1 MKSVVIGGNSR
12 EVGKTSLAASL
23 IAATRDLQWT
33 AVKLTQFG
41 HGICSRDGTPCDC
54 AVENP
59 LCPYEITAETGEP
72 ADTDSAR
79 MLAAGAANA
88 LWVRVAMGQLPVAM
102 PAIREALSEA
112 GNVLFESNS
121 IVDHL
126 PPDVYLSVLNLDIA
140 DCKQSAARLATAA
153 DAFVLTG
160 NRSSPESWEGFEP
173 SLLRST
179 PVFEARPPTYCT
191 AEIVSFVRQHLLGAA
206 SKGTHKP

>member
-23 IAATRDLQWT
+23 IAATRELQWT

-41 HGICSRDGTPCDC
+41 HGICSRAGTPCDC

-59 LCPYEITAETGEP
+59 ACPYEITAETGDP
-72 ADTDSAR
+72 PHTDSAR

-88 LWVRVAMGQLPVAM
+88 LWVRVATGQLPVAM
-102 PAIREALSEA
+102 PAIRDALSEA

-126 PPDVYLSVLNLDIA
+126 PPDVYLSVLNLDLA
-140 DCKQSAARLATAA
+140 DCKQSAARLATVA

-160 NRSSPESWEGFEP
+160 NRSCPEPWERFDP
-173 SLLRST
+173 SLLRRT
-179 PVFEARPPTYCT
+179 PVFEAGPPTYCT
-191 AEIVSFVRQHLLGAA
+191 AEIVSFVRKRLLEAT
-206 SKGTHKP
+206 SKGPHKP

>member
-1 MKSVVIGGNSR
+1 MRSVVIGGNSR

-23 IAATRDLQWT
+23 IAATRELQWT

-79 MLAAGAANA
+79 MLAAGAAKA

-140 DCKQSAARLATAA
+140 DCKQSAARLAVAA

-173 SLLRST
+173 SLLRRT

-191 AEIVSFVRQHLLGAA
+191 AEIVSFVRQHLLEAA
-206 SKGTHKP
+206 PKGTHKP

>member
-1 MKSVVIGGNSR
+1 MRCVVIGGNSR

-23 IAATRDLQWT
+23 ISATRELQWT

-59 LCPYEITAETGEP
+59 LCPYEITSETGEP

-79 MLAAGAANA
+79 MLAAGAVTA

-102 PAIREALSEA
+102 PAIREALSGA

-126 PPDVYLSVLNLDIA
+126 PPDVYLSVLNLDMA
-140 DCKQSAARLATAA
+140 DCKQSAARLAPAA

-173 SLLRST
+173 SLLHRT
-179 PVFEARPPTYCT
+179 PAFEAQPPTYCT
-191 AEIVSFVRQHLLGAA
+191 AEIVSFVQQRLREAA
-206 SKGTHKP
+206 SEGTHKP